1 MMSSMLPLL
10 EASMWLSLSM
20 MAFSEAI
27 SVATSSRVM
36 RRTSSMAS
44 TLSGSAIARNSLF
57 SRRETGTTLWLCA
70 ISRGTRSATS
80 MGMVRRARLMGGV
93 FSTRPIETAMS
104 AFADVGLFE
113 DQLEQ
118 ARAFL
123 LLLLQQFLDLLD
135 RQQAVFHQGV
145 GDAFAKCFDWR
156 HGFIGRLCGGC

>member
-1 MMSSMLPLL
+1 MSSMLPLL

-27 SVATSSRVM
+27 SVATSSWVM

-44 TLSGSAIARNSLF
+44 TLSGSAMARNSLF
-57 SRRETGTTLWLCA
+57 SRRETGTTLWLWA

-80 MGMVRRARLMGGV
+80 GGMLRRARLMGGV
-93 FSTRPIETAMS
+93 FSTRPMRHRHVLL
-104 AFADVGLFE
+104 ADVGLFE

-118 ARAFL
+118 AGAFL
-123 LLLLQQFLDLLD
+123 LLLLEQLLDLLW
-135 RQQAVFHQGV
+135 RQQAVFDQGV

-156 HGFIGRLCGGC
+156 HGFIGRLCAGS